1 MTTIDGAR
9 RALRPV
15 TLRYWAGARAAAGV
29 AEETLETG
37 PTVGDVLD
45 DAVAAHPDLRDV
57 VAVCSV
63 LLEGR
68 AVGRDAVVGEEQV
81 LEVLPPFAGG

>member
-1 MTTIDGAR
+1 MTTIDGSR

-29 AEETLETG
+29 DEETLESG
-37 PTVGDVLD
+37 PSVGDVLD
-45 DAVAAHPDLRDV
+45 AAVAAHPDLRDV
-57 VAVCSV
+57 VSVCSV
-63 LLEGR
+63 LLDGR
-68 AVGRDAVVGEEQV
+68 AVPRDTEVGPDTV